1 MALQASPFSAKRP
14 LCGPEREVMSPV
26 LRKLPQLGLRSAT
39 MSICLRSI
47 QNPKNNRNVTPS
59 WARMGFKVRRAAPS
73 AGS

>member
-1 MALQASPFSAKRP
+1 MTLQASPFSAKRP

-39 MSICLRSI
+39 DVHLSEEHPES
-47 QNPKNNRNVTPS
+47 KNNRNVTPS